1 MKFNN
6 LKLMILLIGF
16 LIIFVSIMNY
26 KKNPSSEKFIN
37 ISGLTC
43 DSQIDET
50 NDPDGIC
57 NNFAKLGDINNFTT
71 YLITEITSLKDMS
84 KILSN
89 QAYHVHGRSK
99 GLKQIPNTNYKDNTM
114 RYYNVYKDDCEKL
127 SENNIHSAGYV
138 VNKNQPDCW
147 IKSKFGESVVDKE
160 KISYIKGNKQC

>member
-1 MKFNN
+1 
-6 LKLMILLIGF
+6 
-16 LIIFVSIMNY
+16 
-26 KKNPSSEKFIN
+26 
-37 ISGLTC
+37 
-43 DSQIDET
+43 
-50 NDPDGIC
+50 
-57 NNFAKLGDINNFTT
+57 LGDINNFTT
-71 YLITEITSLKDMS
+71 YLITEITSLKDLS

-160 KISYIKGNKQC
+160 KISYIKGNGYQFTISFWLNIKNTNSRTRQILRIGSESNNTNCPSINI